1 MQFLCIFLVIFS
13 EISNQKNSIDN
24 LEIKNRK
31 RERKKQEVK
40 ENQVK
45 STELPLD
52 TIDFRL
58 VFSDIGRLT
67 MGVT

>member
-1 MQFLCIFLVIFS
+1 MQISYNFS

-24 LEIKNRK
+24 LERKNRK

-45 STELPLD
+45 STEFPLD
-52 TIDFRL
+52 TIDSRL
-58 VFSDIGRLT
+58 VISIFVLSEIL
-67 MGVT
+67 